1 MENNLANSNSGTTSS
16 ASFSNQEG
24 SSITDF
30 CDLLYKDYKAS
41 DFASENNSREPSLAL
56 SRISN
61 ASNPNVSLSINLS
74 TNLSSN
80 KSSEE
85 FMKVFNQFMHEQSL
99 KSIEDA
105 IPEFSSAKEKIMEAL
120 IDTNCQKY
128 EENPQHFKSKKLSK
142 EHMKSYHTINK
153 SINILLKEEGHI

>member
-74 TNLSSN
+74 ANLSSN
-80 KSSEE
+80 ISSEE
-85 FMKVFNQFMHEQSL
+85 FMKVLNQFVHEQSL

-105 IPEFSSAKEKIMEAL
+105 IPEFSSAKEKIMEEL

-153 SINILLKEEGHI
+153 SINILLKEEDHI